1 MNSKTALEKKYE
13 IIKQNLGNQ
22 TTFCTDE
29 VIPLFPELKKS
40 TLYWNLSK
48 LVEAGY
54 IKRVRNGV
62 FSFNDLKGRQG
73 IILCETA
80 QKLKNYMDELGFY
93 YYISGLDILAKYML
107 HIPEQYPVIAF
118 IEKAAKEE
126 IYNNL
131 LAEGFEVI
139 EPQYTKKMYEDAMF
153 SGSHNMQVILYTTE
167 DFQYS
172 SEGLASIEKAFADL
186 YFAITRNGYPLSLQ
200 ELVRIYQNLS
210 RLGNIDKKK
219 LITVASR
226 RNIQYDI
233 RFIVE
238 NRFITDSA
246 IEFGKILRRE
256 E

>member
-13 IIKQNLGNQ
+13 IIKQKSWEVKL
-22 TTFCTDE
+22 TFITDE

-118 IEKAAKEE
+118 IEKAAKE
-126 IYNNL
+126 
-131 LAEGFEVI
+131 
-139 EPQYTKKMYEDAMF
+139 
-153 SGSHNMQVILYTTE
+153 
-167 DFQYS
+167 
-172 SEGLASIEKAFADL
+172 
-186 YFAITRNGYPLSLQ
+186 
-200 ELVRIYQNLS
+200 
-210 RLGNIDKKK
+210 GNI
-219 LITVASR
+219 IT
-226 RNIQYDI
+226 IY
-233 RFIVE
+233 
-238 NRFITDSA
+238 
-246 IEFGKILRRE
+246 
-256 E
+256 

>member
-22 TTFCTDE
+22 TTFYTDE

-131 LAEGFEVI
+131 LAEGFDG
-139 EPQYTKKMYEDAMF
+139 EPDMPIRKPFRILTDKPKNPYE
-153 SGSHNMQVILYTTE
+153 
-167 DFQYS
+167 FQYMM
-172 SEGLASIEKAFADL
+172 
-186 YFAITRNGYPLSLQ
+186 
-200 ELVRIYQNLS
+200 LS
-210 RLGNIDKKK
+210 RLQSDCEYYLNYGNRCTGHLYYHNESKQIAAMKK
-219 LITVASR
+219 LW
-226 RNIQYDI
+226 N
-233 RFIVE
+233 
-238 NRFITDSA
+238 
-246 IEFGKILRRE
+246 EFPDDGKPEWLTWKQILE
-256 E
+256 YEKAMCSDTK

>member
-13 IIKQNLGNQ
+13 IIEQNLGNQ
-22 TTFCTDE
+22 ATFYTDE

-40 TLYWNLSK
+40 TLYWNISK

-62 FSFNDLKGRQG
+62 FSFNDLKGKQG

-80 QKLKNYMDELGFY
+80 QKLKNYLDELGFY

-126 IYNNL
+126 IY
-131 LAEGFEVI
+131 
-139 EPQYTKKMYEDAMF
+139 AMF
-153 SGSHNMQVILYTTE
+153 SGGHNMQVILYTTE

-172 SEGLASIEKAFADL
+172 SEGLASIEKAFIDL

-238 NRFITDSA
+238 NQFITDSA
-246 IEFGKILRRE
+246 IEFGKILRKE

>member
-22 TTFCTDE
+22 TTFYTDE

-172 SEGLASIEKAFADL
+172 SEE
-186 YFAITRNGYPLSLQ
+186 LQ
-200 ELVRIYQNLS
+200 V
-210 RLGNIDKKK
+210 
-219 LITVASR
+219 
-226 RNIQYDI
+226 
-233 RFIVE
+233 
-238 NRFITDSA
+238 
-246 IEFGKILRRE
+246 
-256 E
+256 

>member
-22 TTFCTDE
+22 TTFYTDE

-118 IEKAAKEE
+118 IEKAA
-126 IYNNL
+126 I
-131 LAEGFEVI
+131 AFHS
-139 EPQYTKKMYEDAMF
+139 PQPRRAVRGKFPRAASAKGGPLCPLP
-153 SGSHNMQVILYTTE
+153 STT
-167 DFQYS
+167 S
-172 SEGLASIEKAFADL
+172 TA
-186 YFAITRNGYPLSLQ
+186 
-200 ELVRIYQNLS
+200 
-210 RLGNIDKKK
+210 
-219 LITVASR
+219 
-226 RNIQYDI
+226 
-233 RFIVE
+233 
-238 NRFITDSA
+238 
-246 IEFGKILRRE
+246 
-256 E
+256 